1 MSQQNPGLKQSLSL
15 WQVVVMGLAYLTPM
29 AVFDTFGIVS
39 EITSGHV
46 ATSYLLALAG
56 ILFTAFSYGHLVRK
70 YPYAGSAYTYAQK
83 TFSPNVGFMVGWSS
97 LLDYMF
103 MPMINMLLAKIY
115 LTAMFPNVE
124 PWIFIFGLV
133 AVMTVL
139 NLRGID
145 LVDRK
150 SVV

>member
-1 MSQQNPGLKQSLSL
+1 MSQQNPGLKQTLNL

-46 ATSYLLALAG
+46 ATSYLFALAG

-83 TFSPNVGFMVGWSS
+83 PLVRTSVLWWAGHRC
-97 LLDYMF
+97 
-103 MPMINMLLAKIY
+103 
-115 LTAMFPNVE
+115 
-124 PWIFIFGLV
+124 WIICLC
-133 AVMTVL
+133 
-139 NLRGID
+139 R
-145 LVDRK
+145 
-150 SVV
+150 

>member
-1 MSQQNPGLKQSLSL
+1 MSQQKPGLKQSLNL

-83 TFSPNVGFMVGWSS
+83 PLAQMSVLWWVGHRYSITC
-97 LLDYMF
+97 LC
-103 MPMINMLLAKIY
+103 
-115 LTAMFPNVE
+115 
-124 PWIFIFGLV
+124 
-133 AVMTVL
+133 
-139 NLRGID
+139 R
-145 LVDRK
+145 
-150 SVV
+150 